1 MSSEENERD
10 NDNLKENNQNL
21 DLNLDELTKLT
32 NFTFGQINNFRKYF
46 RKCKLNSDS
55 KGNSDLLNKQEF
67 KNSLGVLST
76 RSCDYISNRLFQVI
90 TGENREYL
98 SFREYILYLDL
109 VNYGSKDDKLK
120 HCFKFFDIGN
130 KGFITNKDFTTILY
144 NLCLFLSSLTIS
156 QILVN
161 ENELSLLYD
170 HYISK
175 ARIQQLDFPHFK
187 ILLDNF
193 PSFLDFYDI
202 FNNNIYYEMNFLIKK
217 EQMEKLISIKDKL
230 YELKYILN
238 TSQIKNSSVS
248 LVTED
253 YIDDILEQKK
263 DIENISS
270 ISLET
275 KNNGLDNNNMNN
287 ENNFMN
293 FGLSDY
299 LIFSRAESEID
310 NKSNGKANSTYNKKI
325 KKEKKIYIPSFPK
338 DTQFLVNQFNHLVKN
353 NSNTKVQKKKDKS
366 NDDTTF
372 DLSESS
378 CENENLDNS
387 FNSIG
392 KNNSIRNNSKKK
404 KRNFKNIISGEL
416 NKEESFKI
424 KKSKNTNNTKN
435 IFEVLEKKKKKF
447 HFLKPFTNIKDEKL
461 SSQLKRYGYDLENIL
476 ILTNKNNFQSFIDD
490 IITSL
495 GNLINSILPDK
506 MKSKKRQ
513 GIRLGQFEFDLGK
526 MRKVKVFQ
534 DNEIQKNIIHF
545 GNPNLKTVI
554 NIMIGIKS
562 AVSKIGEIP
571 IKTLDLKVPYLFPV
585 DNLGVYEEMNRFIYE
600 QNNYDGVI
608 KCRFY
613 DYAPKIFYNLRSLY
627 NISND
632 DYLKSLGPENFLC
645 NLIITKNKS
654 LKEICSS
661 GKSGS
666 FFYYSYDSKYL
677 MKTIPE
683 SEFNKFREM
692 LQDYYIYMFEHP
704 KTLLQRFFGL
714 YMCIFNETTMHF
726 VVMNNVFNTPLKV
739 HYKYDLKGST
749 YKRMSRK
756 CKEINYDNYD
766 FDVAMKDN
774 DYSDRNEKIDLSP
787 YYKKLLFNEAK
798 NDSKFL
804 SEHNIN
810 DYSFLIGVH
819 DQKFNKKE
827 QIPQDQLMAL
837 VGHNS
842 VLNHKSSIPNNVSR
856 KPFYEEHYGGI
867 QSEDRSKV
875 YFFGI
880 IDIFT
885 NYGATKKVEYI
896 VKSVSQG
903 NGISCKPPDEYS
915 NRFINFVEKILI
927 SDDIY
932 KNTNNIDEENKK
944 RNANHND
951 IKKEINN
958 IDNNENSEE
967 EY

>member
-1 MSSEENERD
+1 MSSDEKENE
-10 NDNLKENNQNL
+10 NDYENNNANMNNNNNQ
-21 DLNLDELTKLT
+21 NLDELTKLT
-32 NFTFGQINNFRKYF
+32 NFTLGQISNFRKYF
-46 RKCKLNSDS
+46 RKCKLKSENN
-55 KGNSDLLNKQEF
+55 NSDLLNKEEF

-90 TGENREYL
+90 SGENNDYL

-109 VNYGSKDDKLK
+109 VNYGSKEDKLK

-130 KGFITNKDFTTILY
+130 KGFITNKDFTSILY

-161 ENELSLLYD
+161 ENELSELYNY
-170 HYISK
+170 YISK
-175 ARIQQLDFPHFK
+175 ARIKQLDFTNFK
-187 ILLDNF
+187 ILLNKF

-217 EQMEKLISIKDKL
+217 DQMEKLIGIKDKIN
-230 YELKYILN
+230 ELKNIIN
-238 TSQIKNSSVS
+238 NSQIKNSSIS
-248 LVTED
+248 LVTEE
-253 YIDDILEQKK
+253 YIDDIIEQKK
-263 DIENISS
+263 DLVNISS

-275 KNNGLDNNNMNN
+275 KNNGIENNNL
-287 ENNFMN
+287 ENNYVN
-293 FGLSDY
+293 CGLSDY
-299 LIFSRAESEID
+299 LFFSRAESEID
-310 NKSNGKANSTYNKKI
+310 NKSNGKTNNIFYYKNLKDKKM
-325 KKEKKIYIPSFPK
+325 YIPPFPK
-338 DTQFLVNQFNHLVKN
+338 DTTSLMTQFNKILRN
-353 NSNTKVQKKKDKS
+353 NNNLKIQKKNDKA
-366 NDDTTF
+366 NEDTTF

-378 CENENLDNS
+378 FENDNLDNS
-387 FNSIG
+387 YNSIQK
-392 KNNSIRNNSKKK
+392 KNTIRNNSTKKK
-404 KRNFKNIISGEL
+404 KGLFKNNFKDE
-416 NKEESFKI
+416 FKDINI
-424 KKSKNTNNTKN
+424 KKAKKRNSTQS
-435 IFEVLEKKKKKF
+435 IYEALEKKKKKF

-461 SSQLKRYGYDLENIL
+461 SLQLKKYGYDLDNIL
-476 ILTNKNNFQSFIDD
+476 ILINKNNFQSFIDD
-490 IITSL
+490 IIASL
-495 GNLINSILPDK
+495 GNLINNILPDK
-506 MKSKKRQ
+506 KKSKKRQ
-513 GIRLGQFEFDLGK
+513 GIRIGDNFEFDLGK
-526 MRKVKVFQ
+526 IRKVKVSQ

-585 DNLGVYEEMNRFIYE
+585 DNLGVYEEMNRFMYE

-608 KCRFY
+608 KCKFY
-613 DYAPKIFYNLRSLY
+613 DFAPKIFYNLRNLY
-627 NISND
+627 GISND

-683 SEFNKFREM
+683 SEFIKFREM
-692 LQDYYIYMFEHP
+692 LQDYYLYMYEHP

-714 YMCIFNETTMHF
+714 YMCLFNDTKMHF

-766 FDVAMKDN
+766 FDIAMKDN
-774 DYSDRNEKIDLSP
+774 DFTDRNEKIDLSP
-787 YYKKLLFNEAK
+787 YYKKILFQEAK
-798 NDSKFL
+798 SDSKFL
-804 SEHNIN
+804 SDHNIN
-810 DYSFLIGVH
+810 DYSFLIGVY
-819 DQKFNKKE
+819 DKNFINKE
-827 QIPQDQLMAL
+827 QLPQEQLMAL
-837 VGHNS
+837 VGSNL
-842 VLNHKSSIPNNVSR
+842 VKPKKSFNQNNVAR

-867 QSEDRSKV
+867 QSEDNTKV

-915 NRFINFVEKILI
+915 KRFINFVDTILNSEGEDNKIENGNGNN
-927 SDDIY
+927 
-932 KNTNNIDEENKK
+932 KN
-944 RNANHND
+944 
-951 IKKEINN
+951 INN
-958 IDNNENSEE
+958 YNKEDSENEE
-967 EY
+967 